1 MSLSSFLEITDVK
14 ERSLKEFQ
22 NPPFNP
28 KKELLVKKTGHN
40 NDLIKSSFKYLMR
53 FKLELLNPNIIADP
67 WVADYSLEIAIINEA
82 YDFYKN
88 AAELVKEARENLST
102 YKSMNKESSD
112 NNIIY
117 KPLIESAFYL
127 AQIDSYFFNG
137 SKIIKPPT
145 SDDLNELEQL
155 ISLVSEKTFL
165 ANNLCLWNP
174 NFGEASRMV
183 GGAETDLIMDDSIIQ
198 IEMSEGLNLPR
209 DVFNNLIG
217 SYCLY
222 QIGGA
227 SRINK
232 QHPIENLGIYFSRYA
247 YLHVIPLKT
256 VLNSKS
262 FPAFLEWFE
271 ERACQEFDC

>member
-22 NPPFNP
+22 KPPFNP
-28 KKELLVKKTGHN
+28 EKELQVKSTTHN

-53 FKLELLNPNIIADP
+53 FKLELLNPNIITDP
-67 WVADYSLEIAIINEA
+67 WVADYSLEMAIISEER
-82 YDFYKN
+82 DFYNN
-88 AAELVKEARENLST
+88 AAKLVKNARENLSA
-102 YKSMNKESSD
+102 YKSRNKESND
-112 NNIIY
+112 NTILY

-145 SDDLNELEQL
+145 SGVLNELELL

-165 ANNLCLWNP
+165 AKNLCRWNP

-183 GGAETDLIMDDSIIQ
+183 GGAETDLIMDDSIIH
-198 IEMSEGLNLPR
+198 IEMSEKLNLPR

-217 SYCLY
+217 DYCLY
-222 QIGGA
+222 KIGGA
-227 SRINK
+227 SRIDK
-232 QHPIENLGIYFSRYA
+232 QHQIKNLGIYFSRYA
-247 YLHVIPLKT
+247 YLHFIPIKT
-256 VLNSKS
+256 VLNGKS
-262 FPAFLEWFE
+262 FQNYLKWFE
-271 ERACQEFDC
+271 ERACQEFD